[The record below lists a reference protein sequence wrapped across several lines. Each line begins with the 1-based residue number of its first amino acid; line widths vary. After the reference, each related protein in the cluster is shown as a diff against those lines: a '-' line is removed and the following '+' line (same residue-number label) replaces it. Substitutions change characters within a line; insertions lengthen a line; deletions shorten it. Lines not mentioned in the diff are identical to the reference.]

1 MASPL
6 LRNVWLKFLSI
17 SIATLLWLVVAG
29 DRVVERAV
37 RVPLEFENLPA
48 GIEIVGEPPD
58 TVDVRLRGPSGTL
71 GELGSGDMASVVDLR
86 SVRPGRRLFHLTS
99 GNIRV
104 PYGVEVV
111 QVSPSTLPMSFEN
124 SAVRIVP
131 IRPPIEGTPAAGYEV
146 VSVTST
152 PPTVEV
158 IGPESSLR
166 VLEEAITEPITVA
179 NASRPIREVVTIGVV
194 DPSVRVR
201 TPQTAEVTVQIVT
214 GSSARTFGAVP
225 IAIRNLDNGLRARV
239 LPLNVSIVVRGTE
252 QTVTELTA
260 DAVDASVDAA
270 ALGVGDHS
278 VPIRVRAPQG
288 ITVER
293 ASPETARLRIAK
305 Q

>member
-1 MASPL
+1 
-6 LRNVWLKFLSI
+6 
-17 SIATLLWLVVAG
+17 
-29 DRVVERAV
+29 
-37 RVPLEFENLPA
+37 
-48 GIEIVGEPPD
+48 
-58 TVDVRLRGPSGTL
+58 
-71 GELGSGDMASVVDLR
+71 
-86 SVRPGRRLFHLTS
+86 
-99 GNIRV
+99 
-104 PYGVEVV
+104 
-111 QVSPSTLPMSFEN
+111 
-124 SAVRIVP
+124 
-131 IRPPIEGTPAAGYEV
+131 
-146 VSVTST
+146 
-152 PPTVEV
+152 
-158 IGPESSLR
+158 